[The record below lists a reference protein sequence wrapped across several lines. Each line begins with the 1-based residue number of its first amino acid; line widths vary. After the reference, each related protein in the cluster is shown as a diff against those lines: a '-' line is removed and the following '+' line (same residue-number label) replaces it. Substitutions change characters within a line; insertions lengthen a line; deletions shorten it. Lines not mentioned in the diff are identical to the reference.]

1 MGHVQRTSNINREN
15 NNIIE
20 TWSHQSILQD
30 VTNNVINIRTQDIR
44 SNNNNSSSSPNRN
57 YPQSG
62 SSGGQRSR
70 SGGLN
75 DSTTAAIE
83 NVWGVGSFQ

>member
-44 SNNNNSSSSPNRN
+44 SNNNSSSSPNRN
-57 YPQSG
+57 FPQSG

-83 NVWGVGSFQ
+83 NVRGVGSFQ